1 MEQVAPQQAQ
11 LVSLTA
17 HVATLEARLR
27 LAEQRIEGLERRD
40 MQMIGHSSQLGS
52 AASLQQAASA
62 APASTSHKPSAMLS
76 PAIGMQPNPV
86 VPNAPEATAA
96 QPSFVPASGQPA
108 CDAAG
113 LGLRTAQGTKV
124 WADPSI
130 SASSTHAG
138 SNDQHLP
145 SFSLDGK
152 GSLCRGG
159 PADASNA
166 PSGWVGN
173 SARDAHSGQS
183 CGDAAASSPGR
194 PARTLDQASC
204 QSTPG
209 RVLPEGQQAAKT
221 SWTPSHSGKGPGRS
235 KSRRSNSSSSS
246 LSSPDQSTGVVTYGP
261 PTPNVVSPADSQG
274 TGSSLSS
281 PEEQY
286 SAATGGRLGQARYGG
301 FGVVS
306 DAGHEE
312 ASDRLGLG
320 GLYGSGFVVYRNAA
334 VATPSKTPLGA
345 DPKPLGTAAELSSAR
360 AGAGEWAEGLP
371 VRLNMEEVV
380 GDARGMGIRRIAEYY
395 EEEGKEAREEEH
407 EDGCEQSGSETDGE
421 WAGKDTVVQERRGSA
436 CQGSDASSSSLQ
448 QHVQGEAEQAVG
460 DSVSQGVV
468 QAGDAAQVQDAVAG
482 DAADCVVLAAGEA
495 AANVAPAAEDAAA
508 SMGPPTQEAAASVL
522 PAAEEAAA
530 NLMPAAMEAAA
541 NLMSATAGTVANV
554 MAATEDAADS
564 MVLAEDQ
571 VSPLCTQP
579 EASPATSRLTTLSQV
594 RRIARAPRT
603 AAVRGARQG
612 CLPCGTTKVGHKSR
626 HIDMMSTLRL
636 LSH

>member
-17 HVATLEARLR
+17 HVAALEARLR

-40 MQMIGHSSQLGS
+40 MQMIGHSSRLGS

-76 PAIGMQPNPV
+76 PAISMQPNPV

-96 QPSFVPASGQPA
+96 RPSFVPASEQPA

-113 LGLRTAQGTKV
+113 LGLPTAQGTKV

-130 SASSTHAG
+130 STISTHAG

-145 SFSLDGK
+145 SFSLEGE

-166 PSGWVGN
+166 SSGWVGN
-173 SARDAHSGQS
+173 SARNAPSSQS

-194 PARTLDQASC
+194 PAQTLDQASC
-204 QSTPG
+204 QSTPD
-209 RVLPEGQQAAKT
+209 RVLSEGQQAAKT
-221 SWTPSHSGKGPGRS
+221 SCTPSHSGKGPGRS
-235 KSRRSNSSSSS
+235 ASRRSSSSSSS

-286 SAATGGRLGQARYGG
+286 SATAGGRRGQARYGG
-301 FGVVS
+301 FGAVS

-312 ASDRLGLG
+312 ASDRQGLG

-345 DPKPLGTAAELSSAR
+345 DPTPLGTAAGVLSSAMR
-360 AGAGEWAEGLP
+360 GAGEWAEGLP

-380 GDARGMGIRRIAEYY
+380 GDARGVGIRHSAEY
-395 EEEGKEAREEEH
+395 EEEEADESEEEH
-407 EDGCEQSGSETDGE
+407 EDGGGSETDGE
-421 WAGKDTVVQERRGSA
+421 WAGKDTEVQEQQGTA
-436 CQGSDASSSSLQ
+436 CQGSDASPSSVQ
-448 QHVQGEAEQAVG
+448 QQVQGEAEGAAG
-460 DSVSQGVV
+460 GFAIKSAA
-468 QAGDAAQVQDAVAG
+468 QAGDAAQMQYASAE
-482 DAADCVVLAAGEA
+482 DAADGVVLAAGEA
-495 AANVAPAAEDAAA
+495 AAKVVPAAEDAAA
-508 SMGPPTQEAAASVL
+508 SRGLPTQEAVASVG
-522 PAAEEAAA
+522 PATEEAVA
-530 NLMPAAMEAAA
+530 
-541 NLMSATAGTVANV
+541 SA
-554 MAATEDAADS
+554 
-564 MVLAEDQ
+564 VLVTEDQ
-571 VSPLCTQP
+571 VSPLCAHP
-579 EASPATSRLTTLSQV
+579 CASPATSRLTTLSQV
-594 RRIARAPRT
+594 R
-603 AAVRGARQG
+603 
-612 CLPCGTTKVGHKSR
+612 
-626 HIDMMSTLRL
+626 
-636 LSH
+636 